1 MMNKNGRSRK
11 KDHLVT
17 KKKKADQCIL
27 LINKYKFRIYNQL
40 ITSHYMDKKKQS
52 KSR

>member
-1 MMNKNGRSRK
+1 MGGLEKQIIWS
-11 KDHLVT
+11 D

-40 ITSHYMDKKKQS
+40 IASHYMDQKKQS